1 MFTDLRIPPRPA
13 PAIPAIPPFRVECFC
28 PKVSQTWQ
36 AAESG
41 RTFNNWSAAVNLAHV
56 LKSPRGQARVIDAT
70 GRVVYLI

>member
-1 MFTDLRIPPRPA
+1 MFKTNKATMSPA
-13 PAIPAIPPFRVECFC
+13 PLAARRMLP
-28 PKVSQTWQ
+28 SQTWQ